1 MGKGKKIMHG
11 GIRFLRTGVLPKGKL
26 HIGRLVDGIIV
37 EMIDDLGGEA
47 EISASQKIIISTI
60 RQNLVFLGLVN
71 EWIVKQPSIIDGK
84 GEMLSPLN
92 GFYLACQNTVTRN
105 CRELGLKRV
114 RPIQSLE
121 SYLEA
126 KTKEAHSEPSEKS
139 STDDAGERENVPLR
153 ASCEGISGDIQ

>member
-1 MGKGKKIMHG
+1 M
-11 GIRFLRTGVLPKGKL
+11 RTGILPKGKK

-114 RPIQSLE
+114 SPVQSLE
-121 SYLEA
+121 GYLEA
-126 KTKEAHSEPSEKS
+126 KAKESHSKRTPD
-139 STDDAGERENVPLR
+139 TPDTQAGAGEIVPLR
-153 ASCEGISGDIQ
+153 ASCEGIES

>member
-1 MGKGKKIMHG
+1 MKNNIMHG
-11 GIRFLRTGVLPKGKL
+11 GTRFLRTGILPKGKK

-71 EWIVKQPSIIDGK
+71 EWIIKQPSIIDGK

-114 RPIQSLE
+114 SPVQSLE
-121 SYLEA
+121 GYLEA
-126 KTKEAHSEPSEKS
+126 KAKESHSKRTPD
-139 STDDAGERENVPLR
+139 TPDAQAGAGEIAPLW
-153 ASCEGISGDIQ
+153 ASCEGIES